1 MYASYVIVKAA
12 VHSKSLS
19 AMFARIVLQS
29 QVLGVVVVLTFS
41 ILGKSSSTLDRGA
54 RMDPQVSP
62 LYVSSQDCFVVE
74 SASTIRAIRSPAG
87 WVMYSPAKDQR
98 WISGWTTIEQ

>member
-41 ILGKSSSTLDRGA
+41 FLGKSSSTCRIGA
-54 RMDPQVSP
+54 LMVLDPQVSP

-74 SASTIRAIRSPAG
+74 RASTIRANMVPGACVRF
-87 WVMYSPAKDQR
+87 
-98 WISGWTTIEQ
+98 